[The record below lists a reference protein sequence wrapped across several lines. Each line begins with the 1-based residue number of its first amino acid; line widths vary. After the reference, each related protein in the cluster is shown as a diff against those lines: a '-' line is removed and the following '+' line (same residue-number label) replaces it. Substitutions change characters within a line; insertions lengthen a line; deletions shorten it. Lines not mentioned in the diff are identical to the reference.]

1 MNWRGFRVEL
11 LLIGVVLGATSAAA
25 IAHPGN
31 VDQSGG
37 HTCSTNCA
45 QYGLANGQYHFHRT
59 TRPANNSRQNEFRRD
74 REERPTVV
82 AGPASVIDGDTLEIR
97 GQRIRFHGID
107 APESSQI
114 CARGAEKWRCGSAA
128 ANRLDEFIAGATVSC
143 EQTGMDRYR
152 RMLAVC
158 SVRGT
163 ELNRWLVE
171 NGLAFAFRRYSTDYV
186 SFEERA
192 RRAQKGLWDWGFQY
206 PWDYRSR

>member
-1 MNWRGFRVEL
+1 MNWRDFRIQFL
-11 LLIGVVLGATSAAA
+11 MIGVLLGATSSAAV
-25 IAHPGN
+25 AHPGS

-45 QYGLANGQYHFHRT
+45 QYGLANGQYHFHSAA
-59 TRPANNSRQNEFRRD
+59 RPTNNSSLGQSRRD
-74 REERPTVV
+74 REESTTYVV
-82 AGPASVIDGDTLEIR
+82 GAASVIDGDTLEIR
-97 GQRIRFHGID
+97 GQRIRLHGID

-114 CARGAEKWRCGSAA
+114 CSRGAERWRCGSAA
-128 ANRLDEFIAGATVSC
+128 ANLLNEFIASATVSC

-171 NGLAFAFRRYSTDYV
+171 NGLAFAFRRYSTEYV

-192 RRAQKGLWDWGFQY
+192 RRARKGLWAWDFQY